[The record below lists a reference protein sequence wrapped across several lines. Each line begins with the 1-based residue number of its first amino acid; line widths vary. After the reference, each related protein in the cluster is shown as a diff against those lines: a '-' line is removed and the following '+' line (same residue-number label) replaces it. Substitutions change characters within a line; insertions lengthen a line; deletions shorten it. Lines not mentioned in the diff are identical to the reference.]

1 MVSVTGRNESLDKCF
16 SLADLHHVGVV
27 VADIEQAAA
36 DVERIYG
43 MPVAVFGETRFT
55 CRIRGIEQTVVQR
68 IGLTAGPP
76 HLELLREVRGSEIW
90 TPVPGV
96 HHLGFVVDDLA
107 SAAGELEQA
116 GAPVWMA
123 GVRRGICPVG
133 ATYHRD
139 PLGQVFELL
148 DRALADSMAERIGHS
163 GLTG

>member
-1 MVSVTGRNESLDKCF
+1 MTGRSESPDQRL

-27 VADIEQAAA
+27 VPDLERAAA
-36 DVERIYG
+36 EVERIYG
-43 MPVAVFGETRFT
+43 TPVVLFDETRFT
-55 CRIRGIEQTVVQR
+55 CRIRGVEQTVVQR

-76 HLELLREVRGSEIW
+76 HLELLRAVRGSEIW
-90 TPVPGV
+90 APVPGI

-107 SAAGELEQA
+107 GAASEWEQA

-123 GVRRGICPVG
+123 GVRRGICPAG

-148 DRALADSMAERIGHS
+148 DRALADSMASRLDHS
-163 GLTG
+163 GPIG